1 MANKLK
7 NLRLTSVD
15 LVRAG
20 ANQAADICLFKSAPE
35 AQSNRDPPLGES
47 QTDEIEE
54 LNIKHHRKGGNS
66 TMIKIDKSKF
76 TDEERVQYEA
86 LLAKATVAP
95 ETDEDE
101 DEDIPKI
108 PEEVEAVDSPAP
120 AKKKKTCKADEENEP
135 QEGEEPARKSASPEF
150 TAALERLENLEKSIQ
165 MKEFTE
171 IATKYAPLGED
182 VSKLAKS
189 LYDMKQSNEANYNA
203 YVGILDKSLDLVEK
217 SGLFSEIGKS
227 GAAGAVSGGAV
238 GKIEAA
244 ATEIQKSDASLSR
257 TQAVAKAWENHPELV
272 QEYDAEYKAFR

>member
-35 AQSNRDPPLGES
+35 AQSNRDPPSGGY
-47 QTDEIEE
+47 QTDESEE
-54 LNIKHHRKGGNS
+54 LYMQYHHEGGHIK
-66 TMIKIDKSKF
+66 MIKVDKSKF
-76 TDEERVQYEA
+76 TEEERAQYEA
-86 LLAKATVAP
+86 LLAKATIAP
-95 ETDEDE
+95 EADEDE
-101 DEDIPKI
+101 ADDDTPEI
-108 PEEVEAVDSPAP
+108 PEEVEDETPAAP
-120 AKKKKTCKADEENEP
+120 AKKKKACKTEEPRND
-135 QEGEEPARKSASPEF
+135 EEPAQKSASPEF

-171 IATKYAPLGED
+171 IAAKYAPLGED
-182 VSKLAKS
+182 VDTLAKS

-227 GAAGAVSGGAV
+227 GAVGEASGGAV
-238 GKIEAA
+238 SKIEAA

-257 TQAVAKAWENHPELV
+257 VQAIAKAWENHPELV

>member
-35 AQSNRDPPLGES
+35 AQSNRDPPSSEC
-47 QTDEIEE
+47 QADKTEE
-54 LNIKHHRKGGNS
+54 LNNHHEGGHS
-66 TMIKIDKSKF
+66 TMIKVDKSKF
-76 TDEERVQYEA
+76 TEEERAQYEA
-86 LLAKATVAP
+86 LLAKATVVP

-101 DEDIPKI
+101 DDNTPEIPD
-108 PEEVEAVDSPAP
+108 EVEDVTPPVP
-120 AKKKKTCKADEENEP
+120 AKKKKTCKAAEEEEP
-135 QEGEEPARKSASPEF
+135 QEGEEPARKSASPEL

-171 IATKYAPLGED
+171 IAAKYAPLGED
-182 VSKLAKS
+182 VNKLAKS

-227 GAAGAVSGGAV
+227 GTAGAVSGGAV

-244 ATEIQKSDASLSR
+244 ATEIQKSDSSLSR
-257 TQAVAKAWENHPELV
+257 AQAVAKAWENHPELV
-272 QEYDAEYKAFR
+272 QEYDAEYKASR

>member
-35 AQSNRDPPLGES
+35 AQSNRDPPSSEC
-47 QTDEIEE
+47 QANKTEK
-54 LNIKHHRKGGNS
+54 LNNHHEGGYS
-66 TMIKIDKSKF
+66 TMIKIDKRKF
-76 TDEERVQYEA
+76 TEEERAQYEA
-86 LLAKATVAP
+86 LLAKAAVVLEADEG
-95 ETDEDE
+95 ETDEG
-101 DEDIPKI
+101 I
-108 PEEVEAVDSPAP
+108 PEEVEDATPAAP
-120 AKKKKTCKADEENEP
+120 AKKKKTCKTKGSRND
-135 QEGEEPARKSASPEF
+135 EEPAQKSVSPEF

-165 MKEFTE
+165 MKEFTD
-171 IATKYAPLGED
+171 IAAKYAPLGED
-182 VSKLAKS
+182 VDKLAKS

-227 GAAGAVSGGAV
+227 GAVGAVSGGAV

-244 ATEIQKSDASLSR
+244 ATEIQKSDANLSR
-257 TQAVAKAWENHPELV
+257 VQAIAKAWENHPELV
-272 QEYDAEYKAFR
+272 REYDAEYKASR